1 MKTFINFTTYFLIL
15 YPAPTISSTGMPT
28 EIEMG
33 NKLLISGS
41 HMNVISAVLFTAE
54 GHTTGNEASIL
65 SQNEDEI
72 LVKIPYVESDKAAIT
87 FRYFLAFHT
96 FLQWW

>member
-1 MKTFINFTTYFLIL
+1 M
-15 YPAPTISSTGMPT
+15 
-28 EIEMG
+28 
-33 NKLLISGS
+33 
-41 HMNVISAVLFTAE
+41 LFTAE

-87 FRYFLAFHT
+87 FRYFNGTSQVETPIESAPQMTVHVMNRMLLLLLLN
-96 FLQWW
+96 LQT

>member
-1 MKTFINFTTYFLIL
+1 MTGNAKSGKIVLSNSVGEGVSEGNFTIE

-65 SQNEDEI
+65 RRMRMKS
-72 LVKIPYVESDKAAIT
+72 
-87 FRYFLAFHT
+87 
-96 FLQWW
+96 